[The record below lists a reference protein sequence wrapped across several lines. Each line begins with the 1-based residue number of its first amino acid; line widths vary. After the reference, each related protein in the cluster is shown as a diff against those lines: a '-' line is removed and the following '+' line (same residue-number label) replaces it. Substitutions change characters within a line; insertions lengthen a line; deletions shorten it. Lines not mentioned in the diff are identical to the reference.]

1 MVKKRSKKKDDMWPK
16 LAAGLAIAVAVIVLI
31 VVVLNNLP
39 AENNVDVPGDD
50 SVVLLVNGEPIYL
63 SEVEQ
68 VRQQFT
74 AQTGQQVSDEEIA
87 IQLVFEKVVFQ
98 EAERRGISVSR
109 EEAEQEIELLLAQ
122 QGETLENYRAFVE
135 AQGIN
140 YEDFLDM
147 QRDVFV
153 FDRLAETIEVEPVSD
168 AEVVDMFEMN
178 RQFLGEDA
186 TLEEYEALIRQDLE
200 QQRAQNALIVLG
212 QQLIEEANI
221 EVLDER
227 FAFELPQEE
236 LEQEI
241 VIQ

>member
-1 MVKKRSKKKDDMWPK
+1 MVKKRSKKKDNMWPK

-39 AENNVDVPGDD
+39 AESTVDVPGEDPTVL
-50 SVVLLVNGEPIYL
+50 VVNDEPIYL
-63 SEVEQ
+63 SEIEQ
-68 VRQQFT
+68 FRQQFT
-74 AQTGQQVSDEEIA
+74 AQTGQQPSNEEVA
-87 IQLVFEKVVFQ
+87 IQLVFERVVFQ

-109 EEAEQEIELLLAQ
+109 EEAEREIELLLAQ
-122 QGETLENYRAFVE
+122 QGETLENYRVFVE
-135 AQGIN
+135 SQGVD

-147 QRDVFV
+147 QKDAFV
-153 FDRLAETIEVEPVSD
+153 FDRLAETLETEPVTD

-178 RQFLGEDA
+178 RQFLGEEA

-200 QQRAQNALIVLG
+200 QQKAQNALIVLG
-212 QQLIEEANI
+212 QQLIEEANV